1 MELTE
6 RNPPDQYETT
16 TTPLWHFINH
26 PDQQACLD
34 KNRDYEVGLG
44 DSWWSDNVKEMLHED
59 WLEIGLDVP
68 VKQMFF
74 SGFWS
79 QGDGAC
85 FDACTIDWAKF
96 WPQLKG
102 KYWFLSRFKQH
113 LPQPELHH
121 SGRYSHEYSVS
132 ISLDDP
138 YGYAET
144 EMVDAAIQQRYPK
157 FPLYQQGQYM
167 GSFDMWNDLA
177 ARYQPRLCNE
187 LDELETE
194 LQELLRDKMR
204 DLYAA
209 LEAEYDYLTSDE
221 FLRDRFTDDDTRLFA
236 EDGTIH
242 YV

>member
-1 MELTE
+1 MELNSKE
-6 RNPPDQYETT
+6 PDAYEQV
-16 TTPLWHFINH
+16 PLWTFANH
-26 PDQQACLD
+26 PNQDAVLD
-34 KNRDYEVGLG
+34 KNRYYEVEL
-44 DSWWSDNVKEMLHED
+44 DDWWRFCYDEKRED

-68 VKQMFF
+68 AKQMFF
-74 SGFWS
+74 SGFAS

-85 FDACTIDWAKF
+85 FDDCTIDWEKF
-96 WPQLKG
+96 WPQLTG
-102 KYWFLSRFKQH
+102 KYYFLARFKQH

-121 SGRYSHEYSVS
+121 SGRYSHEYSVC

-144 EMVDAAIQQRYPK
+144 EVVDAAIKQR
-157 FPLYQQGQYM
+157 FPRMPDYTMSVYR
-167 GSFDMWNDLA
+167 DHPDIWNLLT
-177 ARYQPRLCNE
+177 ARYQDRFAYE
-187 LDELETE
+187 LSQLETE

-221 FLRDRFTDDDTRLFA
+221 LLRDRFTDDDTWMFA

>member
-26 PDQQACLD
+26 PNQQACLD
-34 KNRDYEVGLG
+34 KNRYYEVEL
-44 DSWWSDNVKEMLHED
+44 DDWWRFCYDEKRED

-68 VKQMFF
+68 AKQMFF
-74 SGFWS
+74 SGFAS

-85 FDACTIDWAKF
+85 FEDCTIDWEKF
-96 WPQLKG
+96 WPQLTG
-102 KYWFLSRFKQH
+102 KYPLLAQFKAH

-221 FLRDRFTDDDTRLFA
+221 FLRDRFTDDDTRLFD

>member
-6 RNPPDQYETT
+6 RKPPDVIKTRE
-16 TTPLWHFINH
+16 TPLWLFANH
-26 PDQQACLD
+26 PNQQACLD
-34 KNRDYEVGLG
+34 KNRYYEVEL
-44 DSWWSDNVKEMLHED
+44 DDWWRFCYDEKRED

-68 VKQMFF
+68 AKQMFF
-74 SGFWS
+74 SGFAS

-85 FDACTIDWAKF
+85 FDACTIDWEKF
-96 WPQLKG
+96 WPQLTG
-102 KYWFLSRFKQH
+102 KYYFLARFKQH

-132 ISLDDP
+132 ISLDDS

-144 EMVDAAIQQRYPK
+144 AMVDDAIQQRYPK
-157 FPLYQQGQYM
+157 FPMYQQGQYM

-194 LQELLRDKMR
+194 LQELLRQKMR

-221 FLRDRFTDDDTRLFA
+221 FLRDRFTDDDTMLFA

>member
-6 RNPPDQYETT
+6 RKPPDVIKTRE
-16 TTPLWHFINH
+16 TPLWLFANH
-26 PDQQACLD
+26 PNQQACLD
-34 KNRDYEVGLG
+34 KNRYYEVEL
-44 DSWWSDNVKEMLHED
+44 DDWWRFCYDEKRED

-68 VKQMFF
+68 AKQMFF
-74 SGFWS
+74 SGFAS

-85 FDACTIDWAKF
+85 FDDCTIDWEKF
-96 WPQLKG
+96 WPQLTG
-102 KYWFLSRFKQH
+102 KYYFLARFKQH

-138 YGYAET
+138 YSYAET
-144 EMVDAAIQQRYPK
+144 EMVDTAIKQR
-157 FPLYQQGQYM
+157 FPRMPDYTQSVYRDHYEIWD
-167 GSFDMWNDLA
+167 SLA
-177 ARYQPRLCNE
+177 DRYQDRFVQE
-187 LDELETE
+187 LAELETE

-204 DLYAA
+204 ELYAY
-209 LEAEYDYLTSDE
+209 LEEDYNSLTSDE
-221 FLRDRFTDDDTRLFA
+221 LLREKFMDDDTWMFA

>member
-34 KNRDYEVGLG
+34 KNRDYETEL
-44 DSWWSDNVKEMLHED
+44 DDWWSDDVKEMLHEQ

-68 VKQMFF
+68 AKQMFF
-74 SGFWS
+74 SGFAS

-85 FDACTIDWAKF
+85 FDDCTIDWEKF
-96 WPQLKG
+96 WPQLTG
-102 KYWFLSRFKQH
+102 KYPLLAQFKAH
-113 LPQPELHH
+113 LPQPKLHH

-144 EMVDAAIQQRYPK
+144 DVVDAAIRQR
-157 FPLYQQGQYM
+157 FPRMPDYTMSVYR
-167 GSFDMWNDLA
+167 DHPDIWDLLT

-187 LDELETE
+187 LDELEAE

>member
-6 RNPPDQYETT
+6 HKPADVIETRE
-16 TTPLWHFINH
+16 TPLWFFANH
-26 PDQQACLD
+26 PNPQACLD
-34 KNRDYEVGLG
+34 KNRDYEVEL
-44 DSWWSDNVKEMLHED
+44 DDWWRFCYDKKRED

-68 VKQMFF
+68 AKQMFF
-74 SGFWS
+74 SGFAS

-85 FDACTIDWAKF
+85 FDACTIDWEKF
-96 WPQLKG
+96 WPQLTG
-102 KYWFLSRFKQH
+102 KYPLLAQFKAH

-144 EMVDAAIQQRYPK
+144 EVVDAAIRQR
-157 FPLYQQGQYM
+157 FPRMPDYTMPVYRDHYEIWD
-167 GSFDMWNDLA
+167 SLA
-177 ARYQPRLCNE
+177 GRYQDRFAYE
-187 LDELETE
+187 LSQLEDELRD
-194 LQELLRDKMR
+194 LLRDKMR
-204 DLYAA
+204 ELYAY
-209 LEAEYDYLTSDE
+209 LEEDYDSLTSDE
-221 FLRDRFTDDDTRLFA
+221 FLRDRFTDDDTWLFA

>member
-6 RNPPDQYETT
+6 RKPPDVIKTRE
-16 TTPLWHFINH
+16 TPLWLFANH
-26 PDQQACLD
+26 PNQQACLD
-34 KNRDYEVGLG
+34 KNRYYEVEL
-44 DSWWSDNVKEMLHED
+44 DDWWRFCYDEKRED

-68 VKQMFF
+68 AKQMFF
-74 SGFWS
+74 SGFAS

-85 FDACTIDWAKF
+85 FEDCTIDWEKF
-96 WPQLKG
+96 WPQLTG
-102 KYWFLSRFKQH
+102 KYYFLARFKQH

-138 YGYAET
+138 YSCTET
-144 EMVDAAIQQRYPK
+144 EMVDTAIKQR
-157 FPLYQQGQYM
+157 FPRMPDYTQSVYRDHYEIWD
-167 GSFDMWNDLA
+167 SLA
-177 ARYQPRLCNE
+177 ERYQDQFVQE
-187 LDELETE
+187 LAELETE

-204 DLYAA
+204 ELYAY
-209 LEAEYDYLTSDE
+209 LEEDYNSLTSDE
-221 FLRDRFTDDDTRLFA
+221 LLREKFMDDDTWMFA

>member
-6 RNPPDQYETT
+6 RKPPDVIKTRE
-16 TTPLWHFINH
+16 TPLWLFANH
-26 PDQQACLD
+26 PNQQACLD
-34 KNRDYEVGLG
+34 KNRYYEVEL
-44 DSWWSDNVKEMLHED
+44 DDWWRFCYDEKRED

-68 VKQMFF
+68 AKQMFF
-74 SGFWS
+74 SGFAS

-85 FDACTIDWAKF
+85 FDDCTIDWEKF
-96 WPQLKG
+96 WPQLTG
-102 KYWFLSRFKQH
+102 KYYFLARFKQH

-138 YGYAET
+138 YSYAET
-144 EMVDAAIQQRYPK
+144 EMVDTAIKQR
-157 FPLYQQGQYM
+157 FPRMPDYTQSVYRDHYEIWD
-167 GSFDMWNDLA
+167 SLA
-177 ARYQPRLCNE
+177 DRYQDRFVQE
-187 LDELETE
+187 LAELETE

-221 FLRDRFTDDDTRLFA
+221 FLREKFTDDDTRLFA

>member
-6 RNPPDQYETT
+6 RKPPDVIKTRE
-16 TTPLWHFINH
+16 TPLWLFANH
-26 PDQQACLD
+26 PNQQACLD
-34 KNRDYEVGLG
+34 KNRYYEVEL
-44 DSWWSDNVKEMLHED
+44 DDWWRFCYDEKRED

-68 VKQMFF
+68 AKQMFF
-74 SGFWS
+74 SGFAS

-85 FDACTIDWAKF
+85 FEDCTIDWEKF
-96 WPQLKG
+96 WPQLTG
-102 KYWFLSRFKQH
+102 KYPLLAQFKAH

-177 ARYQPRLCNE
+177 ARYQPRFCNE